1 MAELVDAHDS
11 KSCVLGHV
19 GSIPTLGTE
28 KGFFGSLFF
37 IPKNLIPQGHQLRCH
52 HNVLCHRKAY
62 FNKVESYIVILQ
74 YTNIQWGPRNQIYS
88 IKNKT
93 KQLRC

>member
-1 MAELVDAHDS
+1 
-11 KSCVLGHV
+11 
-19 GSIPTLGTE
+19 
-28 KGFFGSLFF
+28 
-37 IPKNLIPQGHQLRCH
+37 
-52 HNVLCHRKAY
+52 VLCHRKAY

-74 YTNIQWGPRNQIYS
+74 YTNIKWGPRNQIYS

>member
-28 KGFFGSLFF
+28 KGFFGSLFYF
-37 IPKNLIPQGHQLRCH
+37 QIFSKNLASHLSQNLVQHL
-52 HNVLCHRKAY
+52 
-62 FNKVESYIVILQ
+62 S
-74 YTNIQWGPRNQIYS
+74 
-88 IKNKT
+88 
-93 KQLRC
+93 

>member
-52 HNVLCHRKAY
+52 HNELCHPAGSSAPLLSQSV
-62 FNKVESYIVILQ
+62 F
-74 YTNIQWGPRNQIYS
+74 
-88 IKNKT
+88 
-93 KQLRC
+93 QLC

>member
-11 KSCVLGHV
+11 KSCVFGHV

-37 IPKNLIPQGHQLRCH
+37 MGYICKVLRK
-52 HNVLCHRKAY
+52 VLW
-62 FNKVESYIVILQ
+62 KVATRSFLA
-74 YTNIQWGPRNQIYS
+74 
-88 IKNKT
+88 KHLLKDLA
-93 KQLRC
+93 KQLSQNLV